1 MPRSRTGPLI
11 SCLPVSSRAS
21 SARSSAKSRST
32 QATYTDRSRAWPPA
46 GATPDHSIP
55 PLADG
60 LGVRRGHDRL
70 RAAGAGP
77 GHELPFADRVIVT
90 LARFALPHAALA
102 LFYGVHRS
110 TT

>member
-1 MPRSRTGPLI
+1 
-11 SCLPVSSRAS
+11 
-21 SARSSAKSRST
+21 
-32 QATYTDRSRAWPPA
+32 
-46 GATPDHSIP
+46 
-55 PLADG
+55 

-102 LFYGVHRS
+102 LFYGVHRP
-110 TT
+110 TTRAVPQIRPLLAAWVRRARPARDDCTPSRMCSPMPPPRVCGCA